1 LGSYNSRAGEP
12 EQNGCVNSYL
22 ENETWNFAHPFVIG
36 VSCFFKS
43 LSGHPVPPSKYK
55 LSDVKEYLCEALHDA
70 LRTREIEELLLEGLD
85 TTEVD
90 GILENV
96 FDTLTSAVAHQHS
109 LHVVKQEESSAKAS
123 SHKENR
129 EKPEH
134 DHVNSDLHTGGFQVN
149 FL

>member
-70 LRTREIEELLLEGLD
+70 LRTREIEELLL
-85 TTEVD
+85 
-90 GILENV
+90 
-96 FDTLTSAVAHQHS
+96 
-109 LHVVKQEESSAKAS
+109 
-123 SHKENR
+123 
-129 EKPEH
+129 
-134 DHVNSDLHTGGFQVN
+134 
-149 FL
+149 